1 MTTIKQLHHFLVL
14 AEKLHFAKAAEE
26 LGITQATL
34 SNEIKKLETV
44 LGFQLFDRSNKWEI
58 SLTAPGASYLQHVRE
73 IPAMLHFARE
83 NAREIARG
91 ESGILSIAI
100 SSFIYDFFNLGEVC
114 RKMRLQYPGVTL
126 KIYDTLRSPLVA
138 ECIRQGKADVGFF
151 MVSRPAEQ
159 TAGLRYKKLLP
170 NRMKLAMSR
179 NHPLAEKDHISVND
193 LKNCHFILPP
203 REESPMLRRKLDEI
217 FMKECQQIPVVP
229 LEVLGFSGV
238 KQLAAAGH
246 GIGFLPERAT
256 NLPPALVMREA
267 PFELSSFLIAACD
280 ENNNS
285 PVVRNFMSLLN
296 VAE

>member
-14 AEKLHFAKAAEE
+14 AEKLHFAQAAEE

-34 SNEIKKLETV
+34 SNEIKKLEKA

-58 SLTAPGASYLQHVRE
+58 TLTAPGASYLQHVRE
-73 IPAMLHFARE
+73 IPSMLTFARE

-138 ECIRQGKADVGFF
+138 ESIRQGKADVGFF

-159 TAGLRYKKLLP
+159 TVGLRYKKLLP
-170 NRMKLAMSR
+170 NRMMLAINRS
-179 NHPLAEKDHISVND
+179 NPLSEKKKITTAD
-193 LKNCHFILPP
+193 LKNSHFILPP
-203 REESPMLRRKLDEI
+203 REESPMLRSRLDEI

-229 LEVLGFSGV
+229 LEVLGFAGV

-246 GIGFLPERAT
+246 GIGFLPERTT
-256 NLPPALVMREA
+256 NLPPALVLREP
-267 PFELSSFLIAACD
+267 PFELSSTLIAACD
-280 ENNNS
+280 ENNNF
-285 PVVRNFMSLLN
+285 PVVRNFMGLLGA
-296 VAE
+296 VE